1 MTRTMTIMMGLLC
14 ALAPVGVSIRAHAD
28 DATLRVSIA
37 GGAFNSKFKF
47 FDASKGCPGYND
59 IPGAKDY
66 LGSVFAS
73 DKGANKKL
81 IVGRAVH
88 VFLFRP
94 KDTPGISAA
103 GGASEIR
110 RRSLQVVLEGDAT
123 LRYTGFEDHVPVW
136 ESSGE
141 IAVQP
146 ATACEADADGQAVES
161 ESETES
167 EAQAEAGSEV

>member
-14 ALAPVGVSIRAHAD
+14 ALAAVGVSIRAHAD

-47 FDASKGCPGYND
+47 FDASEGCPGYND

-81 IVGRAVH
+81 IVGQAVH

-103 GGASEIR
+103 GGPSEIR

-123 LRYTGFEDHVPVW
+123 LRYTGVEDHVPVW

-141 IAVQP
+141 VAVQP
-146 ATACEADADGQAVES
+146 ATTCESDDDEPAMDAENES
-161 ESETES
+161 EVEGDRDS
-167 EAQAEAGSEV
+167 G

>member
-1 MTRTMTIMMGLLC
+1 MTRTMTTMMGLLC
-14 ALAPVGVSIRAHAD
+14 ALAAVGISIRAHAD

-47 FDASKGCPGYND
+47 FDASEGCPGYND

-81 IVGRAVH
+81 IVGQAVH

-123 LRYTGFEDHVPVW
+123 LRYTGVEDHVPVW

-146 ATACEADADGQAVES
+146 ATTCESDDDEPAMDAENES
-161 ESETES
+161 EVEGDRDS
-167 EAQAEAGSEV
+167 A

>member
-1 MTRTMTIMMGLLC
+1 MMGLLC

-47 FDASKGCPGYND
+47 FDASEGCPGYND

-81 IVGRAVH
+81 IVGQAVH

-103 GGASEIR
+103 GGPSEIR

-123 LRYTGFEDHVPVW
+123 LRYTGVEDHVPVW

-146 ATACEADADGQAVES
+146 ATTCESDDDEPAMDAENES
-161 ESETES
+161 EVEGDRDS
-167 EAQAEAGSEV
+167 A

>member
-14 ALAPVGVSIRAHAD
+14 ALAAVGVSIRAHAD

-47 FDASKGCPGYND
+47 FDASEGCPGYND

-81 IVGRAVH
+81 IVGQAVH

-103 GGASEIR
+103 GGPSEIR

-123 LRYTGFEDHVPVW
+123 LRYTGVEDHVPVW

-146 ATACEADADGQAVES
+146 ATTCESDDDEPAMDAENES
-161 ESETES
+161 EVEGDRDS
-167 EAQAEAGSEV
+167 A

>member
-1 MTRTMTIMMGLLC
+1 MMGLLC
-14 ALAPVGVSIRAHAD
+14 ALAAVGVSIRAHAD

-47 FDASKGCPGYND
+47 FDASEGCPGYND

-81 IVGRAVH
+81 IVGQAVH

-103 GGASEIR
+103 GGPSEIR

-123 LRYTGFEDHVPVW
+123 LRYTGVEDHVPVW

-146 ATACEADADGQAVES
+146 ATTCESDDDEPAMDAENES
-161 ESETES
+161 EVEGDRDS
-167 EAQAEAGSEV
+167 A

>member
-14 ALAPVGVSIRAHAD
+14 ALAAVGVSIRAHAD

-47 FDASKGCPGYND
+47 FDASEGCPGYND

-81 IVGRAVH
+81 IVGQAVH

-103 GGASEIR
+103 GGPSEIR

-123 LRYTGFEDHVPVW
+123 LRYTGVEDHVPVW

-141 IAVQP
+141 VAVQP
-146 ATACEADADGQAVES
+146 ATTCESDDDEPAMDAENES
-161 ESETES
+161 EVEGDSDS
-167 EAQAEAGSEV
+167 A